1 MAKVNNTNTRTM
13 SVDIINDVRCGVFF
27 VNFEH
32 TSYPFLV
39 ILLLTLNR
47 EIFSEIIFDIGLS
60 ERCACDF
67 MELVFY
73 ISTFL
78 LLGKAKLNFKL

>member
-1 MAKVNNTNTRTM
+1 MVKVNNKNTRTT
-13 SVDIINDVRCGVFF
+13 SVDIINDVRCGVFI

-32 TSYPFLV
+32 TSHPFLV

-78 LLGKAKLNFKL
+78 LLSIEFLF